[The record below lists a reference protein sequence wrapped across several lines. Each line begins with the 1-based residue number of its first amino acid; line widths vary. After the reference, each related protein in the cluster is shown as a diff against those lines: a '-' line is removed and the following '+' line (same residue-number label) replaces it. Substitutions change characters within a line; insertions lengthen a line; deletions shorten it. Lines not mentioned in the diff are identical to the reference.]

1 MAGYGQMKTRR
12 LINSRKSHETP
23 MDTNNFRT
31 RTGCSAVGEGMKYIA
46 TRILMST
53 MIVLL
58 SPIVILGMVLIVWS
72 KE

>member
-1 MAGYGQMKTRR
+1 M
-12 LINSRKSHETP
+12 E
-23 MDTNNFRT
+23 TNNFRT